1 MSESELDVAIRAVG
15 RAAVLCHKIR
25 SEKRI
30 WSMTKS
36 DGSPVTN
43 ADYGSQ
49 ALIVKTLRDRFPHDP
64 IMAEETATPADFQA
78 HHDFT
83 ASLLADLNASQ
94 TLFLTVDAL
103 AQAINRAETPGAEP
117 PANWRDRYWV
127 IDPID
132 GTVNFSKGIPFFS
145 ISIALVID
153 QKVQVGVVYHVM
165 QDEMFV
171 AQKGHGA
178 YLNGK
183 SLHVSKTNTIK
194 RAILA
199 TGFPYNLIENPN
211 HCIEHFIEI
220 LKLGVPIRRMGSAA
234 IDLCYIAAGRFDGFW
249 EISLRPWDFA
259 AAWLIVEE
267 AKGKVTDMDGNPLNP
282 FKTSSVLAANLDIH
296 PSLIEHL
303 KLRN

>member
-1 MSESELDVAIRAVG
+1 MPVDLQNATTFAVQIIKEAAVFLKEALGTSFLIRSKETLHDIVTEYDQKVENFLKDKILKMFPDHAIIAEESENQ
-15 RAAVLCHKIR
+15 
-25 SEKRI
+25 
-30 WSMTKS
+30 W
-36 DGSPVTN
+36 
-43 ADYGSQ
+43 
-49 ALIVKTLRDRFPHDP
+49 DP
-64 IMAEETATPADFQA
+64 LTPC
-78 HHDFT
+78 
-83 ASLLADLNASQ
+83 
-94 TLFLTVDAL
+94 
-103 AQAINRAETPGAEP
+103 
-117 PANWRDRYWV
+117 WV